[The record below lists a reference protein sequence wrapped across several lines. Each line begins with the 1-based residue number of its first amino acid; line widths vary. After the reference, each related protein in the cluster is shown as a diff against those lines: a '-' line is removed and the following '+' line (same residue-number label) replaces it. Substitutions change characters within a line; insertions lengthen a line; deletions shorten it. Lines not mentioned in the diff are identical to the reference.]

1 MIEGINEKNELSE
14 YHYNSLGA
22 LIGETKLIAKDAYSY
37 TGVDAQPTQSK
48 RDPKY
53 QKDKTSLIETQ
64 NTIDY
69 TSELLDKLTETEQ
82 GGLTYKYV
90 YGLDKL
96 SVDISPTPP
105 ETTAATK
112 TTKTTTPPAPTL
124 YYYHQDRQGSIDSLT
139 DNCACVKSSAGYDPW
154 GKPKKSDPL
163 KEGKRKLDLVT
174 EYTTY
179 AYDNVLNIYH
189 AKARMYDAENRRFM
203 AQDIVAGFQENP
215 QTLNR
220 YAYVINNPKSLTDS
234 TGENLFGDI
243 LDGLKGIGD
252 SLVDNLI
259 IEPLKVGAKVWDYVA
274 EMVTGKP
281 SYVANSISK
290 IQEKVEESRSENVNN
305 EKWYYGGRMVG
316 DVLSAAAGIVA
327 MASGLTMM
335 GEGLEVMFGGT
346 AGGLTLAPKSGTI
359 SAIVGAV
366 IDVAG
371 AALVV
376 EGAAVAGYGAV
387 VTFKS
392 MDNFQKNL
400 QRFQAASEGSGGKA
414 DKRTA
419 GEIISQEK
427 KGSINQEF
435 PSEWRN
441 STLEEIEKAARQGDK
456 SAQKAKKL
464 LKDKGFDK
472 GSNSGRTKK

>member
-1 MIEGINEKNELSE
+1 
-14 YHYNSLGA
+14 
-22 LIGETKLIAKDAYSY
+22 
-37 TGVDAQPTQSK
+37 
-48 RDPKY
+48 
-53 QKDKTSLIETQ
+53 
-64 NTIDY
+64 
-69 TSELLDKLTETEQ
+69 
-82 GGLTYKYV
+82 
-90 YGLDKL
+90 
-96 SVDISPTPP
+96 
-105 ETTAATK
+105 
-112 TTKTTTPPAPTL
+112 
-124 YYYHQDRQGSIDSLT
+124 
-139 DNCACVKSSAGYDPW
+139 
-154 GKPKKSDPL
+154 
-163 KEGKRKLDLVT
+163 
-174 EYTTY
+174 
-179 AYDNVLNIYH
+179 
-189 AKARMYDAENRRFM
+189 MYDAENRRFM

-400 QRFQAASEGSGGKA
+400 QRFQAASEGSGAGGPPENGFKKPKSGSGK
-414 DKRTA
+414 
-419 GEIISQEK
+419 
-427 KGSINQEF
+427 
-435 PSEWRN
+435 
-441 STLEEIEKAARQGDK
+441 EKASDVPSWARNNPNGRPYQSENGKEFAKRMMDEQYGSGNWEKDPKRMTEYSQLKKWGDR
-456 SAQKAKKL
+456 
-464 LKDKGFDK
+464 GFE
-472 GSNSGRTKK
+472 